1 VKPKCKPET
10 LSPRR
15 LARLCPITDLIISSP
30 LTGFMFQPS
39 VLTGGEVVQPRY
51 DYHKIS
57 VIREIRGY
65 IFENFFSFPKTN
77 EIASEIIVWN
87 I

>member
-1 VKPKCKPET
+1 
-10 LSPRR
+10 
-15 LARLCPITDLIISSP
+15 
-30 LTGFMFQPS
+30 MFQPS